1 MEHSDLVNLKN
12 DEKKE
17 FLEFLKEE
25 NEKEIEKEKNY
36 NLLLKE
42 MH

>member
-1 MEHSDLVNLKN
+1 
-12 DEKKE
+12 
-17 FLEFLKEE
+17 LKEE

-42 MH
+42 MHLLESNFKNEKGLH